1 MTMASASWELQKAVH
16 GALTGDT
23 ALVALLGGARI
34 YDDVPR
40 GAEFPYVTFGPA
52 TVRDWSTGT
61 ETAAEHLF
69 SLNVWCRSTGERE
82 VQLILEAVRA
92 ALHDAALS
100 VDGHRLVNLRHE
112 ISDAGRQS
120 DGETYHG
127 VIRLRAVTEPT
138 S

>member
-1 MTMASASWELQKAVH
+1 MSSAGWELQKAVH
-16 GALTGDT
+16 AALAGDS

-40 GAEFPYVTFGPA
+40 GAEFPYITFGPA

-61 ETAAEHLF
+61 ETAAEHLL
-69 SLNVWCRSTGERE
+69 SLHVWCRSAGERQ
-82 VQLILEAVRA
+82 VHLILEAVRA
-92 ALHDAALS
+92 ALHDAALTLA
-100 VDGHRLVNLRHE
+100 GHRLVNLRHE
-112 ISDAGRQS
+112 ISDASRQS

-127 VIRLRAVTEPT
+127 LIRFRAVTEPE